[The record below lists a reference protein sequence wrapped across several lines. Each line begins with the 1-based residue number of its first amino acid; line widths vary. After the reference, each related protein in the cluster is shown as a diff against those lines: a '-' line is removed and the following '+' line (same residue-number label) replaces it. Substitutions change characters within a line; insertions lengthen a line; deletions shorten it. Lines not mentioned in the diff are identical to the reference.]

1 MEKKLRTLL
10 ENLDEMRAAG
20 ERARRVINA
29 RFSPAVL
36 GPKYVGFFE
45 SLRASR

>member
-1 MEKKLRTLL
+1 METKLRALL
-10 ENLDEMRAAG
+10 DNPEEMRAAG

-36 GPKYVGFFE
+36 GPKYASFFE
-45 SLRASR
+45 SLA